1 MINFLKKTMGVVGLL
16 MLLILFSAC
25 KEEQADPVADVAV
38 VTVSFKMPVDLSRT
52 KVLPVPDA
60 KEKKRTD
67 KQEAKKALPALVSSG
82 PLTEKKETAPE
93 MVKYSGEGKVDPFI
107 PLIKNEPVEVK
118 EPTRPRTPLERLDY
132 SQMKL
137 VAIVARGKE
146 HVAMVEEAGGKGYIV
161 LVGTY
166 IGRNGGVV
174 SNIGKDRV
182 IVRERVKDFKGD
194 MITRTQEIKLNK
206 TEDKGI

>member
-1 MINFLKKTMGVVGLL
+1 MIIFLKNTMGVVGLL
-16 MLLILFSAC
+16 MLLTLFFAC
-25 KEEQADPVADVAV
+25 KEKQTEPVAEMEG
-38 VTVSFKMPVDLSRT
+38 VTVAFKMPLDPSRT
-52 KVLPVPDA
+52 KVLPVPAA

-67 KQEAKKALPALVSSG
+67 KQEATKALPAPASSE
-82 PLTEKKETAPE
+82 PLPEKKETAPE
-93 MVKYSGEGKVDPFI
+93 LTKYSGEGRVDPFS
-107 PLIKNEPVEVK
+107 PLIKNKPVKAK
-118 EPTRPRTPLERLDY
+118 EPARPRTPLERLDY

-146 HVAMVEEAGGKGYIV
+146 HVAMVEEASGKGYIV

-166 IGRNGGVV
+166 IGQNGGVV

-182 IVRERVKDFKGD
+182 IVHERVKDFKGD

>member
-1 MINFLKKTMGVVGLL
+1 MITFVKNIMGVLGLL
-16 MLLILFSAC
+16 MLLTLFFAC
-25 KEEQADPVADVAV
+25 KEKQTEPVVEMEV
-38 VTVSFKMPVDLSRT
+38 VTVAFKMPVDPSRT
-52 KVLPVPDA
+52 KALPVPDA
-60 KEKKRTD
+60 KEKKRAD
-67 KQEAKKALPALVSSG
+67 KQKATKALPASASSE
-82 PLTEKKETAPE
+82 PLPEKKDTAPE
-93 MVKYSGEGKVDPFI
+93 IPKYSGEGKVDPFI
-107 PLIKNEPVEVK
+107 SLIKNEPVKAK
-118 EPTRPRTPLERLDY
+118 EPSRPRTPLEKLDY

-137 VAIVARGKE
+137 VAIVARGEE

-174 SNIGKDRV
+174 SNIRKDRV
-182 IVRERVKDFKGD
+182 VVHERIKDFKGD

>member
-1 MINFLKKTMGVVGLL
+1 MINFLKNTIRVIGLL
-16 MLLILFSAC
+16 MLFTLFFAC
-25 KEEQADPVADVAV
+25 KEKQTEPVAEIES
-38 VTVSFKMPVDLSRT
+38 VTVAFKMPLDPSRN
-52 KVLPVPDA
+52 KVLPVPVG
-60 KEKKRTD
+60 KGKKRID
-67 KQEAKKALPALVSSG
+67 KQEATKALPVSASQES
-82 PLTEKKETAPE
+82 LLEKKETVPE
-93 MVKYSGEGKVDPFI
+93 LTKYSGEGKIDPFI
-107 PLIKNEPVEVK
+107 PLIKNKPVKTK
-118 EPTRPRTPLERLDY
+118 EPARPKTPLERLDY

-146 HVAMVEEAGGKGYIV
+146 HVAMVEEASGKGYIV

-166 IGRNGGVV
+166 IGQNGGVV

-182 IVRERVKDFKGD
+182 IVHEQVKDFKGD